1 MVVSATNPAHSPR
14 GLIIAAAGSSSGKTT
29 VTLGLLAALRRRGC
43 AVQPYKCGPD
53 YIDPAFHTVAA
64 GRPSFNLDSWALPQA
79 DLAAQLCHGLD
90 ADLCIAEGVMGLFD
104 GVAKV
109 GACGHGSTADI
120 AAATGW
126 PVVLVIDVKGMAQS
140 AAAIALGCARYR
152 DDVTVAGVIL
162 NKVAGSRHAALA
174 NDGFARIGIP
184 VIGALQRDP
193 ALTIPERHLGLL
205 QAEEDAELA
214 LRLDALAN
222 AIARD
227 VDLDELQAAAQPA
240 QLSAVPSAR
249 PMPPPGQRIALARDA
264 AFSFV
269 YPHLLAGWR
278 DAGAEIVPF
287 SPLADQAPDP
297 SCDVAWLPGG
307 YPELHAGRLAAATRF
322 MDGLRHFASDR
333 PVHGEC
339 GGYMTLGAGLIDAA
353 GHRHAMAGLL
363 GLETDFAQR
372 RLHLGYRT
380 ARLLAPLPGF
390 GAGARLR
397 GHEFHYAR
405 VIAQPDDALAE
416 IHDANGE
423 LTAETGSRRGHVT
436 GSFFHL
442 IAADRSAA

>member
-1 MVVSATNPAHSPR
+1 MSTNSPAQAAR

-53 YIDPAFHTVAA
+53 YIDPAFHAVAA

-79 DLAAQLCHGLD
+79 KLAALLHHGID

-104 GVAKV
+104 GVTTI
-109 GACGHGSTADI
+109 GASGHGSTADI
-120 AAATGW
+120 AALTGW

-162 NKVAGSRHAALA
+162 NKVAGSRHAALV
-174 NDGFARIGIP
+174 DEGFAQIGIP

-214 LRLDALAN
+214 QRLDALAS

-227 VDLDELQAAAQPA
+227 VDLDELKA
-240 QLSAVPSAR
+240 LAR
-249 PMPPPGQRIALARDA
+249 PARLAATPPAEPLPPPGQRIALARDA

-269 YPHLLAGWR
+269 YPHLLASWR

-287 SPLADQAPDP
+287 SPLADQPPDP

-322 MDGLRHFASDR
+322 LGGLRRFADDK

-380 ARLLAPLPGF
+380 ARLHAPIPGF
-390 GAGARLR
+390 GAGAQLR

-416 IHDANGE
+416 IRDANGE

-442 IAADRSAA
+442 IAADGSVA

>member
-1 MVVSATNPAHSPR
+1 MSASNSAPAPR

-29 VTLGLLAALRRRGC
+29 VTLGLLAALRRRGRV
-43 AVQPYKCGPD
+43 VQPYKCGPD

-64 GRPSFNLDSWALPQA
+64 GRPSFNIDSWALPQA
-79 DLAAQLCHGLD
+79 ELAALLRHGD
-90 ADLCIAEGVMGLFD
+90 DTELCIAEGVMGLFD
-104 GVAKV
+104 GVTKI

-120 AAATGW
+120 AALTGW

-174 NDGFARIGIP
+174 NEGFARIGIP
-184 VIGALQRDP
+184 IIGALQRAP
-193 ALTIPERHLGLL
+193 SLTIPERHLGLL

-214 LRLDALAN
+214 QRLDALAS
-222 AIARD
+222 AIERD
-227 VDLDELQAAAQPA
+227 VDLDALQAVAQPA
-240 QLSAVPSAR
+240 QLGTMTAAAPVT
-249 PMPPPGQRIALARDA
+249 PPGQRIALARDA

-269 YPHLLAGWR
+269 YPHLLASWR
-278 DAGAEIVPF
+278 AAGAEIVPF

-322 MDGLRHFASDR
+322 LGALRRFAGAK

-339 GGYMTLGAGLIDAA
+339 GGYMTLGTGLIDAA
-353 GHRHAMAGLL
+353 GNRHAMAGLL

-380 ARLLAPLPGF
+380 ARLHAPIPGF

-405 VIAQPDDALAE
+405 VIAQPDEALAE
-416 IHDANGE
+416 IRDANGE
-423 LTAETGSRRGHVT
+423 LAAETGSRRGHVT

-442 IAADRSAA
+442 IAADGSAA